1 MNMLAQQKYQQN
13 SINTA
18 TPGELTLMLFKGVVR
33 FINATKKAM
42 EQNKLE
48 EANECNQRAQAIIS
62 ELMITL
68 KSEYSIAND
77 LLPLYEY
84 MQHQLIQAN
93 IKKDPL
99 LLDEVK
105 SYMEELSETWSQ
117 AMKLAKK

>member
-33 FINATKKAM
+33 FINAAKKAM
-42 EQNKLE
+42 EQNDME
-48 EANECNQRAQAIIS
+48 DANQFNQRAQAIIS
-62 ELMITL
+62 ELMMTL
-68 KSEYSIAND
+68 NMEYSISNN

-84 MQHQLIQAN
+84 MQHLLIQAN
-93 IKKDPL
+93 IKKDPS

-105 SYMEELSETWSQ
+105 GYMEELIETWSQ
-117 AMKLAKK
+117 AMKQK